1 MDKEKFFKNDYVKIL
16 SQLKGDETPAW
27 GKFSAHGMIE
37 HMTESIGMGWG
48 RVISEMQTPPQFLE
62 KAKSFAMSDKEFK
75 PNTPNSILGETP
87 AALRKNNISDAL
99 NELQNEINSFIDYHN
114 ANASLTITNPFFGDL
129 NYAEW
134 LHLLHKHAI
143 HHLKQFNCA

>member
-1 MDKEKFFKNDYVKIL
+1 
-16 SQLKGDETPAW
+16 
-27 GKFSAHGMIE
+27 
-37 HMTESIGMGWG
+37 
-48 RVISEMQTPPQFLE
+48 MQTPPQFLE